1 MQVVP
6 SQMPQTIRLADD
18 ALILQERV
26 QVAAQHTERLGN
38 LGRGVALVAVLVQF
52 LEFCTD
58 DVLGLI
64 QHLLV
69 AGQQA
74 DLLDGRFQS
83 AFLLQLFPPDDEDGT
98 CLVVE
103 LRGDVECLGFRE
115 GIAGD
120 FPYSAIGLFYGS
132 GCQPKIRPTYLRPR
146 FFRK

>member
-52 LEFCTD
+52 LEICTD

-69 AGQQA
+69 AGQQS
-74 DLLDGRFQS
+74 DLL
-83 AFLLQLFPPDDEDGT
+83 
-98 CLVVE
+98 
-103 LRGDVECLGFRE
+103 
-115 GIAGD
+115 
-120 FPYSAIGLFYGS
+120 
-132 GCQPKIRPTYLRPR
+132 
-146 FFRK
+146 